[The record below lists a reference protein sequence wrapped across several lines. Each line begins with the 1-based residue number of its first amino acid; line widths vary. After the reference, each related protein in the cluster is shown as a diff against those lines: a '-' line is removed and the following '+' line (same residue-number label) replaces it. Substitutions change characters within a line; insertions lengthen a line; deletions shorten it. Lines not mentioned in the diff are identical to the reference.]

1 MNSSQEH
8 AKATLQAQLR
18 KRRNITKLLPD
29 RGESRGY
36 FFTEVE
42 GVTVIIGPR
51 GGYILPAVRTYAAKP
66 GETALDAGV
75 YADDEFKKNLRGDT
89 GHTGAIISSKDW
101 SCGSADCPCAREIPE
116 QRFVRATK
124 R

>member
-1 MNSSQEH
+1 MNDSQEL
-8 AKATLQAQLR
+8 ARATLQEQLK
-18 KRRNITKLLPD
+18 KRRNITKPLPG

-51 GGYILPAVRTYAAKP
+51 GGFILPAVRTYAAKP
-66 GETALDAGV
+66 GETPLDAAV
-75 YADDEFKKNLRGDT
+75 YADDEFKKNLRGET
-89 GHTGAIISSKDW
+89 GHAGAIISSKDW
-101 SCGSADCPCAREIPE
+101 SCGSADCQCAREIPE